1 MNNKNE
7 VLGRILSLIPKKS
20 NGEFRHGAKAQFCR
34 SINISSQTLSD
45 WISGRST
52 SFMDKLFQISVVHHV
67 PLEWLETGKT
77 VEEAVDEDRADWMEE
92 REMLQTIRD
101 KDLRNMMDGFKNM
114 TPAQIRMMERFMR
127 SLMEDDNAD

>member
-1 MNNKNE
+1 MNSKE
-7 VLGRILSLIPKKS
+7 EILERILSLIPKKA

-52 SFMDKLFQISVVHHV
+52 SFMDKLYQISVVHHV

-127 SLMEDDNAD
+127 SMMEDDNAD

>member
-1 MNNKNE
+1 
-7 VLGRILSLIPKKS
+7 
-20 NGEFRHGAKAQFCR
+20 
-34 SINISSQTLSD
+34 
-45 WISGRST
+45 
-52 SFMDKLFQISVVHHV
+52 MDKLFQISVVHHV

-77 VEEAVDEDRADWMEE
+77 VEEAVDEDRADWVEE

-127 SLMEDDNAD
+127 SMMEDDSAD